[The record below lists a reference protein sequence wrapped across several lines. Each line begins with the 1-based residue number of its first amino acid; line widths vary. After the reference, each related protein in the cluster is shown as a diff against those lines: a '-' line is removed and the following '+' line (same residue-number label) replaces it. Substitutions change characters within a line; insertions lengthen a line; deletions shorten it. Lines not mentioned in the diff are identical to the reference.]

1 VKYAAGVDVGGTNI
15 VCGVLDETGR
25 VVTKRKYPTAPEIGA
40 EGILRGIAAMIEE
53 LRAEAGV
60 TSEDLAV
67 IGLGIPGLVDPV
79 AGMSRRAVNLQW
91 EQVPV
96 AAELHRL
103 TGKPVYIDNDV
114 RMYVYGEA
122 AAGAGRGHDYVYGI
136 TIGTGLAAAFVNR
149 GDMYHGHR
157 FMAGEIGHVPLDG
170 IDFACNCGRTGCL
183 ETLVSAT
190 GIARLAR
197 RKLEQGQPSLLQD
210 WFPDAKA
217 IRASDVSK
225 ACLQGDALAQEV
237 LDQTGRALGEALAWV
252 VPILSPDAIVI
263 GGGGALAGDLIFEP
277 MKQELNSRLL
287 EDYRGHFVVK
297 SAELNDDAGIIGSA
311 LNALHR
317 HKSE

>member
-1 VKYAAGVDVGGTNI
+1 MKYAAGVDVGGTNI

>member
-1 VKYAAGVDVGGTNI
+1 MRYAAGVDVGGTNI
-15 VCGVLDETGR
+15 VCGVLDETGH
-25 VVTKRKYPTAPEIGA
+25 VVSKRKYPTAPDKGA
-40 EGILRGIAAMIEE
+40 NAILRGIAAMIEE
-53 LRAEAGV
+53 LRVEAGV
-60 TSEDLAV
+60 ASEDLEV
-67 IGLGIPGLVDPV
+67 IGLGIPGLVDPA

-96 AAELHRL
+96 VAELRAM

-149 GDMYHGHR
+149 GEMYHGHR
-157 FMAGEIGHVPLDG
+157 FMAGEIGHVPVDG

-197 RKLEQGQPSLLQD
+197 RKLEQGQSSLLRA
-210 WFPDAKA
+210 WFPDATA
-217 IRASDVSK
+217 IRASDVSQ
-225 ACLQGDALAQEV
+225 ACLQGDALAKEV
-237 LDQTGRALGEALAWV
+237 LDRTGRALGEALAWV

-263 GGGGALAGDLIFEP
+263 GGGGALAGDLLFEP
-277 MKQELNSRLL
+277 MKQELDRRLL
-287 EDYRGHFVVK
+287 QDYRGHFVVK
-297 SAELNDDAGIIGSA
+297 SAELNDNAGIIGSA
-311 LNALHR
+311 LYALHR
-317 HKSE
+317 NKSE